1 MSDDPSHL
9 VERVAGRLRGV
20 GGLAAVEP
28 VAVDPAPERD
38 IRSAVRR
45 DAERRPFIRRVTPR
59 PAQGEAMGN
68 PADDHAAA
76 APEMPAENGSVP
88 DGMTTDGLP
97 PDTSS
102 TDGQPAENLEG
113 EPLPGSIPRRRASDR
128 PDEDSE
134 PHWLTV
140 SRRNI
145 ERTGRPDPADP
156 GRSVSQT
163 RRRASDGGALTE
175 PAAAFALPETT
186 PQAPLDMAALE
197 RAGLVVGHKV
207 RTRISEEF
215 RITVG
220 HILRSLQTN
229 YSPGRGSPNVLM
241 VTSARPG
248 EGKSFST
255 LNLAGSMAQHTQ
267 RDVLLVDVDAKQR
280 SISVEL
286 GLGDRP
292 GLLDM
297 STNPSLRVEDV
308 IVRTA
313 IPHLSVVPIGSG
325 HTIGSEHTP
334 PRPMSTLIERVARR
348 FPNAIVLLDA
358 PPCLSTSDPATLA
371 PYVGQ
376 IVMVVEAEKTQRNEI
391 VAALDLIKACPAIT
405 LMLNKIKLTTSYTFG
420 AYHYFGTYN

>member
-1 MSDDPSHL
+1 MSDEPSHL
-9 VERVAGRLRGV
+9 VDRVASRLRGV

-28 VAVDPAPERD
+28 APERD
-38 IRSAVRR
+38 IRNVVRR
-45 DAERRPFIRRVTPR
+45 DAERRPFIRRLAPRTDPETPGTR
-59 PAQGEAMGN
+59 DEIPHGSDNDVPPPDGPDSTEFNRDGFGSHGLRHVPAPDN
-68 PADDHAAA
+68 PAGEDVAA
-76 APEMPAENGSVP
+76 
-88 DGMTTDGLP
+88 D
-97 PDTSS
+97 
-102 TDGQPAENLEG
+102 
-113 EPLPGSIPRRRASDR
+113 PRS
-128 PDEDSE
+128 
-134 PHWLTV
+134 LTV
-140 SRRNI
+140 SRRNVQ
-145 ERTGRPDPADP
+145 RSGRPATAEPGQAISEASQRSQGGGLTDPA
-156 GRSVSQT
+156 V
-163 RRRASDGGALTE
+163 
-175 PAAAFALPETT
+175 AFSMPENTT
-186 PQAPLDMAALE
+186 QPPLDMAALE

-267 RDVLLVDVDAKQR
+267 REVLLVDVDAKQR

-297 STNPSLRVEDV
+297 STNPTLRVEDV

-325 HTIGSEHTP
+325 HTIGAELTAA
-334 PRPMSTLIERVARR
+334 RPMSTLIERVARR

-391 VAALDLIKACPAIT
+391 IAALDLIKACPAIT